1 MKDTINKT
9 VYILES
15 CWASATVNS
24 GVARNWYPTSK
35 VYDNL
40 EYARAGLSLVRDI
53 NEDNGEEQEFRIGRY
68 VRQVTVGRK

>member
-9 VYILES
+9 VYIIES
-15 CWASATVNS
+15 CWTLTRINS

-40 EYARAGLSLVRDI
+40 EYARAGLSQVRDI

-68 VRQVTVGRK
+68 VRQATVGKR